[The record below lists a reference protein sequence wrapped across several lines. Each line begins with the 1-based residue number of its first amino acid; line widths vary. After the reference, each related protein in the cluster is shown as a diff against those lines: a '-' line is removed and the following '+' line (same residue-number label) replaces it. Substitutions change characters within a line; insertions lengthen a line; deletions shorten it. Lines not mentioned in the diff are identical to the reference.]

1 MNPGDFKLLELLTV
15 DDAAGTLHFAHR
27 RMLLFDADAM
37 GLLRKELIET
47 LGLERARRIL
57 TRFGYACGYRDA
69 LTSREVVNWSNLAE
83 WWAAGPRLHTLEGV
97 VTVHVLRAQIDQA
110 TGRFDVEAEWHNS
123 YEAEQHRTHI
133 GPSDTPVCWTLTG
146 YASGHSTAVF
156 GREVFC
162 YEPACVGK
170 GDAHC
175 RVIAQAADAADPA
188 VQALKADYR
197 VENVE
202 AELGRVLE
210 ALEQHAKAL
219 AQQQAKVS
227 ALESQLLS
235 LREVLHDAN
244 GAAELVG
251 TSAAFRQVL
260 QLVER
265 VAPSDTTVLL
275 CGETGTGKDM
285 IARALHACSARR
297 EQPLITVN
305 CAALPT
311 GLVESELFGHE
322 KGAFTGAVQ
331 RRLGRF
337 EAADGGTLF
346 LDEIGD
352 LPLEAQAKLLR
363 VLEHGAFER
372 LGSTHTMTVNVRL
385 VAATN
390 QPLEHLVAE
399 GKFRADLFYRVNVL
413 PIHLPPLR
421 ERPEDIGLLA
431 HYFAQKF
438 RVRLKKTITAI
449 DQRALARLRAYPW
462 PGNVRELEHI
472 IERAVLLADGEV
484 LTVDVPLS
492 TSAPAAVRGRES
504 VPARAWTTL
513 TAMERAYI
521 EDVLRHTHGRI
532 AGPGGAADILGLPAS
547 TLRHR
552 LKKLGL
558 TPSAS

>member
-1 MNPGDFKLLELLTV
+1 M
-15 DDAAGTLHFAHR
+15 
-27 RMLLFDADAM
+27 
-37 GLLRKELIET
+37 
-47 LGLERARRIL
+47 
-57 TRFGYACGYRDA
+57 
-69 LTSREVVNWSNLAE
+69 
-83 WWAAGPRLHTLEGV
+83 EGV
-97 VTVHVLRAQIDQA
+97 VTVRVLHAQIDPT
-110 TGRFDVEAEWHNS
+110 TGRFDVEAEWRNS

-133 GPSDTPVCWTLTG
+133 GPSDAPVCWTLTG

-156 GREVFC
+156 GQEVFY
-162 YEPACVGK
+162 YEPECVGK
-170 GDAHC
+170 GDARC
-175 RVIAQAADAADPA
+175 RVIAHVADTDDPA
-188 VQALKADYR
+188 VQALKDDYR

-219 AQQQAKVS
+219 TQQQAKVS
-227 ALESQLLS
+227 ALESQLSS
-235 LREVLHDAN
+235 LRVVLHDAN
-244 GAAELVG
+244 GAVELVG
-251 TSAAFRQVL
+251 TSAAFRQML

-265 VAPSDTTVLL
+265 VASSDATVLL
-275 CGETGTGKDM
+275 CGETGTGKDLL
-285 IARALHACSARR
+285 ARALHARSARQ

-322 KGAFTGAVQ
+322 KGAFTGAAQ

-372 LGSTHTMTVNVRL
+372 LGSTHTRTVNVRL

-390 QPLEHLVAE
+390 QPLEQMVAA
-399 GKFRADLFYRVNVL
+399 GTFRSDLYYRIHVF
-413 PIHLPPLR
+413 PIYLPPLR
-421 ERPEDIGLLA
+421 ERPEDIELLV
-431 HYFAQKF
+431 HYFAQKYRRQF
-438 RVRLKKTITAI
+438 KKTLTAI
-449 DQRALARLRAYPW
+449 HPETLAHLRTYPW
-462 PGNVRELEHI
+462 PGNIRELEHL

-484 LTVDVPLS
+484 LTVDTPLS
-492 TSAPAAVRGRES
+492 PREFAAVEEEQR
-504 VPARAWTTL
+504 VTARPFATL
-513 TAMERAYI
+513 HAMERAYI
-521 EDVLRHTHGRI
+521 ADVLRHTHGRI
-532 AGPGGAADILGLPAS
+532 AGPDGAAEILGLPAS

-558 TPSAS
+558 TPSSG

>member
-1 MNPGDFKLLELLTV
+1 MNPTNLKLLELLTV

-37 GLLRKELIET
+37 GLLRKELVET
-47 LGLERARRIL
+47 LGLQRARRIL
-57 TRFGYACGYRDA
+57 IRFGYACGYRDA
-69 LTSREVVNWSNLAE
+69 LTSKEVVDWSNLAE

-97 VTVHVLRAQIDQA
+97 VRVHVRRVEIDKVHN
-110 TGRFDVEAEWHNS
+110 TFDVEAEWHNS

-133 GPSDTPVCWTLTG
+133 GVSDTPVCWTLTG

-156 GREVFC
+156 GQEVFC
-162 YEPACVGK
+162 YEQECVGK
-170 GDAHC
+170 GDACC
-175 RVIAQAADAADPA
+175 RVIARAADAANPQ
-188 VQALKADYR
+188 VQALRADYR

-210 ALEQHAKAL
+210 ALEQQAKAL

-227 ALESQLLS
+227 SLESQLSS
-235 LREVLHDAN
+235 LREALHDTN

-251 TSAAFRQVL
+251 TSAVFRQVL

-285 IARALHACSARR
+285 MARVLHARSARQ

-372 LGSTHTMTVNVRL
+372 LGSTHTITVNVRL

-390 QPLEHLVAE
+390 QPLEQLVAE
-399 GKFRADLFYRVNVL
+399 GKFRADLFYRVNVF
-413 PIHLPPLR
+413 PIHLPSLR
-421 ERPEDIGLLA
+421 ERPEDIGLLT

-438 RVRLKKTITAI
+438 RTRFKKQITRI
-449 DQRALARLRAYPW
+449 DPRTLARLRAYPW
-462 PGNVRELEHI
+462 PGNVRELEHL

-492 TSAPAAVRGRES
+492 TGARTAVQGHES
-504 VPARAWTTL
+504 VRAGSWTTL

-521 EDVLRHTHGRI
+521 ADVLRHTHGRI
-532 AGPGGAADILGLPAS
+532 AGPDGAAELLGLPAS

-558 TPSAS
+558 TPSTS

>member
-1 MNPGDFKLLELLTV
+1 MNPAHLKLLDLLTV

-27 RMLLFDADAM
+27 RLLLFDADAM

-69 LTSREVVNWSNLAE
+69 LTSREVGDWPSLTA

-97 VTVHVLRAQIDQA
+97 VTVRVLHAQIDQA
-110 TGRFDVEAEWHNS
+110 TGKFDVEAEWHNS

-133 GPSDTPVCWTLTG
+133 GLSEAPVCWTLTG

-162 YEPACVGK
+162 YEPECVGK
-170 GDAHC
+170 GDTHC
-175 RVIAQAADAADPA
+175 RVIGQTADATDPTGR
-188 VQALKADYR
+188 ALQDDYR

-202 AELGRVLE
+202 AELGRMLE
-210 ALEQHAKAL
+210 ALDQHAKAL

-227 ALESQLLS
+227 VLEAQLSS
-235 LREVLHDAN
+235 LREAFQDSN
-244 GAAELVG
+244 GTAELVG
-251 TSAAFRQVL
+251 ISAAFRQAL
-260 QLVER
+260 GLAER
-265 VAPSDTTVLL
+265 VAPADVTVLL
-275 CGETGTGKDM
+275 CGETGTGKDL
-285 IARALHACSARR
+285 IARALHARSGRR

-363 VLEHGAFER
+363 VLEHGEFER
-372 LGSTHTMTVNVRL
+372 LGSTHTRTVNVRVL
-385 VAATN
+385 AATN
-390 QPLEHLVAE
+390 QPLEQLVAE
-399 GKFRADLFYRVNVL
+399 GKFRADLFYRVNVF
-413 PIHLPPLR
+413 PIHVPPLR
-421 ERPEDIGLLA
+421 ERPEDIRLLA

-438 RVRLKKTITAI
+438 RSRFKKKITTI
-449 DQRALARLRAYPW
+449 DPRALARLQAYSW
-462 PGNVRELEHI
+462 PGNVRELAHL

-484 LTVDVPLS
+484 LTVDVPLGIGEFATGGGYEHATGS
-492 TSAPAAVRGRES
+492 PF
-504 VPARAWTTL
+504 TTL
-513 TAMERAYI
+513 HERERAYI
-521 EDVLRHTHGRI
+521 ADVLRHTHGRI
-532 AGPGGAADILGLPAS
+532 AGRSGAAEILGVPAS

-558 TPSAS
+558 TSSSL

>member
-1 MNPGDFKLLELLTV
+1 MHPGDFKLLELLTV

-47 LGLERARRIL
+47 LGLARARRIL

-69 LTSREVVNWSNLAE
+69 LTSREVVDWSNLAE

-97 VTVHVLRAQIDQA
+97 VGVHVLRAEIDQA
-110 TGRFDVEAEWHNS
+110 QNIFNVEAEWHNS

-133 GPSDTPVCWTLTG
+133 GVSDTPVCWTLTG

-162 YEPACVGK
+162 YEQACVGK
-170 GDAHC
+170 GDACC
-175 RVIAQAADAADPA
+175 RVIARAADTADPQ
-188 VQALKADYR
+188 VQALKADYH

-219 AQQQAKVS
+219 ARQQAKVS
-227 ALESQLLS
+227 ALESQLSS
-235 LREVLHDAN
+235 LREALYDTH
-244 GAAELVG
+244 GAVELVG

-285 IARALHACSARR
+285 IARTLHARSARR

-305 CAALPT
+305 CAALPA

-372 LGSTHTMTVNVRL
+372 LGSTHTRTVNVRL

-390 QPLEHLVAE
+390 QPLEQLVAE

-438 RVRLKKTITAI
+438 RARLKKTITAI
-449 DQRALARLRAYPW
+449 DQGALARLRAYAW

-472 IERAVLLADGEV
+472 IERAILLADGEV

-504 VPARAWTTL
+504 ATARAWTTL
-513 TAMERAYI
+513 TAIERAYI
-521 EDVLRHTHGRI
+521 ADVLRHTYGRI
-532 AGPGGAADILGLPAS
+532 AGPGGAAEILALPAS

-558 TPSAS
+558 TPSTL

>member
-1 MNPGDFKLLELLTV
+1 M
-15 DDAAGTLHFAHR
+15 
-27 RMLLFDADAM
+27 
-37 GLLRKELIET
+37 
-47 LGLERARRIL
+47 
-57 TRFGYACGYRDA
+57 
-69 LTSREVVNWSNLAE
+69 
-83 WWAAGPRLHTLEGV
+83 EGV
-97 VTVHVLRAQIDQA
+97 VTVRVLRAQIDQA
-110 TGRFDVEAEWHNS
+110 TGTFDVEAEWQRS

-133 GPSDTPVCWTLTG
+133 GPSEAPVCWTLTG

-162 YEPACVGK
+162 YEPECVGK
-170 GDAHC
+170 GDARC
-175 RVIAQAADAADPA
+175 RVIARAADAADPA
-188 VQALKADYR
+188 VQALQADYR

-202 AELGRVLE
+202 AELGRMLE
-210 ALEQHAKAL
+210 ALEQQAKAL

-227 ALESQLLS
+227 VLEAQLSS
-235 LREVLHDAN
+235 LREALHDTN
-244 GAAELVG
+244 GAVELVG
-251 TSAAFRQVL
+251 TSTAFRQVL

-265 VAPSDTTVLL
+265 VAPADMTVLL
-275 CGETGTGKDM
+275 CGETGTGKDL
-285 IARALHACSARR
+285 IARTLHARSARR

-363 VLEHGAFER
+363 VLERGEFER
-372 LGSTHTMTVNVRL
+372 LGSTHTRTVNVRL
-385 VAATN
+385 TAATN
-390 QPLEHLVAE
+390 QPLEKLVAE
-399 GKFRADLFYRVNVL
+399 GKFRADLFYRMNVF

-438 RVRLKKTITAI
+438 RTRLKKHITAI
-449 DQRALARLRAYPW
+449 DPHTLTHLQAYPW
-462 PGNVRELEHI
+462 PGNVRELAHL

-492 TSAPAAVRGRES
+492 TRERAAVRGHES
-504 VPARAWTTL
+504 GTARPWTTL
-513 TAMERAYI
+513 QAMERAYI
-521 EDVLRHTHGRI
+521 ADVLRHTHGQI

-558 TPSAS
+558 TPSSS

>member
-1 MNPGDFKLLELLTV
+1 MNPGDLKLLELLTV

-69 LTSREVVNWSNLAE
+69 LTSREVVDWSNLAE

-97 VTVHVLRAQIDQA
+97 VGVHVRRAKIDKA
-110 TGRFDVEAEWHNS
+110 HRTFDVEAEWHNS

-133 GPSDTPVCWTLTG
+133 GLSDTPVCWTLTG

-156 GREVFC
+156 GREVFY
-162 YEPACVGK
+162 YEQACVGK
-170 GDAHC
+170 GDACC
-175 RVIAQAADAADPA
+175 RVIGRAADEADPQ

-210 ALEQHAKAL
+210 ALDQHVKAL

-275 CGETGTGKDM
+275 CGETGTGKGM
-285 IARALHACSARR
+285 IALALHARSARQG
-297 EQPLITVN
+297 QPLITVN

-346 LDEIGD
+346 LDEVGD

-363 VLEHGAFER
+363 VLEYGAFER
-372 LGSTHTMTVNVRL
+372 LGSTHTVTVNVRL

-390 QPLEHLVAE
+390 QPLEQLVAE
-399 GKFRADLFYRVNVL
+399 GKFRADLFYRVNVF

-431 HYFAQKF
+431 HYFAQQF
-438 RVRLKKTITAI
+438 RVRLKKKITRI
-449 DQRALARLRAYPW
+449 DPQALARLRAYPW
-462 PGNVRELEHI
+462 PGNVRELEHL

-484 LTVDVPLS
+484 LSIDVPLG
-492 TSAPAAVRGRES
+492 TGARAAGRGRERVTDS
-504 VPARAWTTL
+504 AWTTL
-513 TAMERAYI
+513 HTMERAYI
-521 EDVLRHTHGRI
+521 ADVLRHTHGRI
-532 AGPGGAADILGLPAS
+532 ASPGGAAAILGLPAS

>member
-1 MNPGDFKLLELLTV
+1 
-15 DDAAGTLHFAHR
+15 
-27 RMLLFDADAM
+27 
-37 GLLRKELIET
+37 
-47 LGLERARRIL
+47 
-57 TRFGYACGYRDA
+57 
-69 LTSREVVNWSNLAE
+69 
-83 WWAAGPRLHTLEGV
+83 
-97 VTVHVLRAQIDQA
+97 
-110 TGRFDVEAEWHNS
+110 
-123 YEAEQHRTHI
+123 
-133 GPSDTPVCWTLTG
+133 
-146 YASGHSTAVF
+146 
-156 GREVFC
+156 
-162 YEPACVGK
+162 VGK
-170 GDAHC
+170 GDARC
-175 RVIAQAADAADPA
+175 RVIAQTADAANPA
-188 VQALKADYR
+188 VQALQADYR

-202 AELGRVLE
+202 AELGRMLE
-210 ALEQHAKAL
+210 ALEQQSQAL

-227 ALESQLLS
+227 ALESQLSS
-235 LREVLHDAN
+235 LCEALHDAN
-244 GAAELVG
+244 GAVELVG
-251 TSAAFRQVL
+251 TSAVFRQVL

-265 VAPSDTTVLL
+265 VGPSDTTVLL

-285 IARALHACSARR
+285 LARALHACSARR

-337 EAADGGTLF
+337 EAANGGTLF

-372 LGSTHTMTVNVRL
+372 LGSTHTITVNVRL

-390 QPLEHLVAE
+390 QPLEQLVAE
-399 GKFRADLFYRVNVL
+399 GKFRADLFYRINVF

-421 ERPEDIGLLA
+421 DRPEDIGLLA
-431 HYFAQKF
+431 HYFTQKF
-438 RVRLKKTITAI
+438 RARLKKQIRAI
-449 DQRALARLRAYPW
+449 DPRALARLRVYPW
-462 PGNVRELEHI
+462 PGNVRELEHL

-484 LTVDVPLS
+484 LMVDVPLS
-492 TSAPAAVRGRES
+492 SPGVRAAVRGHES
-504 VPARAWTTL
+504 VAASSLTTL
-513 TAMERAYI
+513 HALERSYI
-521 EDVLRHTHGRI
+521 ADVLRHTHGRI
-532 AGPGGAADILGLPAS
+532 AGPDGAAEILGLPAS

>member
-1 MNPGDFKLLELLTV
+1 MNPANLKLLELLTV

-57 TRFGYACGYRDA
+57 IRFGYACGYRDA
-69 LTSREVVNWSNLAE
+69 LTSREVADWPSLAA

-97 VTVHVLRAQIDQA
+97 VTVRMLHAQIDQA
-110 TGRFDVEAEWHNS
+110 TGRFDVEAEWRNS

-133 GPSDTPVCWTLTG
+133 GLSDAPVCWTLTG

-156 GREVFC
+156 GREVFY
-162 YEPACVGK
+162 YEPECVGK
-170 GDAHC
+170 GDVRC
-175 RVIAQAADAADPA
+175 RVIGRATDAADPA
-188 VQALKADYR
+188 VRALQADYH

-210 ALEQHAKAL
+210 ALEQQAKAL

-227 ALESQLLS
+227 ALESQLSS
-235 LREVLHDAN
+235 LREALHDTN

-251 TSAAFRQVL
+251 TSAVFRQML

-285 IARALHACSARR
+285 LARALHARSARQG
-297 EQPLITVN
+297 QPLITVN

-372 LGSTHTMTVNVRL
+372 LGSTHTLTANVRL

-390 QPLEHLVAE
+390 QPLEQLVVE
-399 GKFRADLFYRVNVL
+399 GKFRADLFYRVNVF

-438 RVRLKKTITAI
+438 RARLKKTITAI
-449 DQRALARLRAYPW
+449 DQRALARLQAYPW
-462 PGNVRELEHI
+462 PGNVRELEHL

-492 TSAPAAVRGRES
+492 TGALAAVQGRES
-504 VPARAWTTL
+504 TTASSWTTL
-513 TAMERAYI
+513 LTMERAYI
-521 EDVLRHTHGRI
+521 TEVLRHTHGRI
-532 AGPGGAADILGLPAS
+532 AGSGGAVEILGLPAS

>member
-1 MNPGDFKLLELLTV
+1 MNPRDLKLLELLTV
-15 DDAAGTLHFAHR
+15 DEAAGTLHFAHR
-27 RMLLFDADAM
+27 RLLLFDADAM

-47 LGLERARRIL
+47 LGLERARRVL

-69 LTSREVVNWSNLAE
+69 LTSREMSDWSNLAE

-97 VTVHVLRAQIDQA
+97 VSVRVLHAQIDQA
-110 TGRFDVEAEWHNS
+110 SGRFDVEAEWHNS

-133 GPSDTPVCWTLTG
+133 GMSDAPVCWTLTG
-146 YASGHSTAVF
+146 YASGHATAVF
-156 GREVFC
+156 GQEVFC
-162 YEPACVGK
+162 YEPECVGK
-170 GDAHC
+170 GDARC
-175 RVIAQAADAADPA
+175 RVIAQAADVADLT

-202 AELGRVLE
+202 AELRRLLE
-210 ALEQHAKAL
+210 ALEQQAKAL

-227 ALESQLLS
+227 ILETQLSS
-235 LREVLHDAN
+235 LREVLHDVT
-244 GAAELVG
+244 GVTELVG

-285 IARALHACSARR
+285 IARALHARSARR

-305 CAALPT
+305 GAALPT

-352 LPLEAQAKLLR
+352 VPLEAQAKLLR
-363 VLEHGAFER
+363 VLEQGTFER
-372 LGSTHTMTVNVRL
+372 LGSTHTRTVNVRL

-390 QPLEHLVAE
+390 QPLEQLVTA
-399 GKFRADLFYRVNVL
+399 GKFRTDLFYRINVF

-421 ERPEDIGLLA
+421 ERPEDIELLA

-438 RVRLKKTITAI
+438 RTRLKKQITAI
-449 DQRALARLRAYPW
+449 DARTLASLRAYPW
-462 PGNVRELEHI
+462 PGNIRELEHL

-484 LTVDVPLS
+484 LTVDVPLHPGERA
-492 TSAPAAVRGRES
+492 TGRES
-504 VPARAWTTL
+504 EPLTASPWTTL
-513 TAMERAYI
+513 RAMERAYI
-521 EDVLRHTHGRI
+521 ADVLRHTHGRI
-532 AGPGGAADILGLPAS
+532 AGPGGAAEILGLPAS

-558 TPSAS
+558 PLASS

>member
-1 MNPGDFKLLELLTV
+1 MNSGDFKLLELLTV

-37 GLLRKELIET
+37 GLLRKELLET
-47 LGLERARRIL
+47 LGLERTRRIL
-57 TRFGYACGYRDA
+57 VRFGYACGYRDA
-69 LTSREVVNWSNLAE
+69 LTSKEVGDWPSLAE

-97 VTVHVLRAQIDQA
+97 VTVRVLRAQIDQT
-110 TGRFDVEAEWHNS
+110 TGIFDVEAEWHNS

-133 GPSDTPVCWTLTG
+133 GPSDAPVCWTLTG
-146 YASGHSTAVF
+146 YASGHATAVF

-162 YEPACVGK
+162 YEPECVGK
-170 GDAHC
+170 GDARC

-188 VQALKADYR
+188 VQALKDDYR

-227 ALESQLLS
+227 ALESQLFS

-244 GAAELVG
+244 GAVELLG
-251 TSAAFRQVL
+251 TSAAFHQML
-260 QLVER
+260 QMVER
-265 VAPSDTTVLL
+265 VAPSDVTVLL
-275 CGETGTGKDM
+275 CGETGTGKDLL
-285 IARALHACSARR
+285 ARALHARSARR

-311 GLVESELFGHE
+311 SLVESELFGHE

-337 EAADGGTLF
+337 EAADSGTLF

-352 LPLEAQAKLLR
+352 LPPEAQAKLLR

-372 LGSTHTMTVNVRL
+372 LGSTHTRTVNVRV

-390 QPLEHLVAE
+390 QPLEQLMTE
-399 GKFRADLFYRVNVL
+399 GKFRADLFYRLNVF
-413 PIHLPPLR
+413 PIHLPSLR

-431 HYFAQKF
+431 HYFTQKF
-438 RVRLKKTITAI
+438 RVRLKKKITRI
-449 DQRALARLRAYPW
+449 DPPALARLRAYPW
-462 PGNVRELEHI
+462 PGNVRELEHL

-492 TSAPAAVRGRES
+492 TGALAAIRGRES
-504 VPARAWTTL
+504 V
-513 TAMERAYI
+513 TAQ
-521 EDVLRHTHGRI
+521 
-532 AGPGGAADILGLPAS
+532 P
-547 TLRHR
+547 
-552 LKKLGL
+552 
-558 TPSAS
+558 